1 MSEDDLIE
9 ARASRW
15 VAARDAGALSREQ
28 SQEFDR
34 WLDAD
39 IRHRVAY
46 LRLEATWN
54 RTEQLRDLR
63 PLDRSVDPD
72 LLASREVRHWPMA
85 LAASLAVALVGG
97 FWAWRQH
104 FSWEQY
110 ETRIGGFSRIVLKD
124 GSVVDLNTD
133 SHIRVRL
140 SGDQRQVELL
150 RGEGRFQVAHDAQ
163 RPFTVAAAD
172 AAVRAVGTAFSVRL
186 REGDQVDV
194 LVSEGK
200 VAVASA
206 QGQSAP
212 PLIAGEAAVVMPDGV
227 SVSRVEPQLLAR
239 RLAWTAGR
247 LEFRGETLSEAVA
260 EFNRYNRRQIRL
272 ADSSLAS
279 LRVGGSFAATDPESF
294 ADALSSAFKLGISL
308 NDADAIVLRKVGVA
322 QTGLATTSR

>member
-1 MSEDDLIE
+1 MSEDELIE

-15 VAARDAGALSREQ
+15 LAARDAGALSRAQ
-28 SQEFDR
+28 ADEFTR
-34 WLDAD
+34 WLEAD

-54 RTEQLRDLR
+54 RTDQLRELR

-72 LLASREVRHWPMA
+72 LLAAREQRRWPLA
-85 LAASLAVALVGG
+85 LAASLAVALIGG

-110 ETRIGGFSRIVLKD
+110 ETRVGGFSRIVLKD

-133 SHIRVRL
+133 SYIRVRL
-140 SGDQRQVELL
+140 GADQREVQLL
-150 RGEGRFQVAHDAQ
+150 RGEGRFQVAHDMQ

-172 AAVRAVGTAFSVRL
+172 TAVRALGTAFSVRL

-194 LVSEGK
+194 VVSEGK

-206 QGQSAP
+206 QGQSGP
-212 PLIAGEAAVVMPDGV
+212 PLTAGDAAVVGPDSV
-227 SVSRVEPQLLAR
+227 AVSRLEPQLLAR
-239 RLAWTAGR
+239 RMAWTAGR
-247 LEFRGETLSEAVA
+247 LEFRGETLGEAVA

-272 ADSSLAS
+272 ADASLAS

-294 ADALSSAFKLGISL
+294 ADALSSAFKLGLTL
-308 NDADAIVLRKVGVA
+308 NDADTIVLRRNA
-322 QTGLATTSR
+322 ELN

>member
-1 MSEDDLIE
+1 MSDEGQIE

-15 VAARDAGALSREQ
+15 LAARDAGALSREQ

-46 LRLEATWN
+46 LRLEATWT
-54 RTEQLRDLR
+54 RADQLRDLQ
-63 PLDRSVDPD
+63 PLDRSLDPD
-72 LLASREVRHWPMA
+72 LLASRERRRWPMA
-85 LAASLAVALVGG
+85 LAASLAVALIGG

-110 ETRIGGFSRIVLKD
+110 ETRIGGFSRIVLGD

-133 SHIRVRL
+133 SYIRVRL
-140 SGDQRQVELL
+140 SEDQREVQLL
-150 RGEGRFQVAHDAQ
+150 RGEGRFQVAPDAQ

-172 AAVRAVGTAFSVRL
+172 TAVRAIGTAFSVRL
-186 REGDQVDV
+186 RDDQVDV
-194 LVSEGK
+194 VVSEGK
-200 VAVASA
+200 VAVAYA
-206 QGQSAP
+206 EGQSSP
-212 PLIAGEAAVVMPDGV
+212 PLVAGDAAVVMADSV
-227 SVSRVEPQLLAR
+227 SVSRLEPPVLAR

-247 LEFRGETLSEAVA
+247 LEFRGESLGEAVA

-272 ADSSLAS
+272 ADASLAS

-294 ADALSSAFKLGISL
+294 AGALSSAFKLELSL
-308 NDADAIVLRKVGVA
+308 DDAETIVLKDR
-322 QTGLATTSR
+322 TTSR